1 MCLSQS
7 LLQDVEEFCEQIT
20 NEEESTELDFAVASL
35 KRFLEEDADGKT
47 YLSKDK
53 IAYAVQCRIEEIW
66 DLISKREKQENSSLE
81 EYCDELLRRLESL
94 SGYEA
99 DDPGDG
105 YESDSDT
112 YDQDLDED
120 DQW

>member
-7 LLQDVEEFCEQIT
+7 LLQEVEEFCEQIT
-20 NEEESTELDFAVASL
+20 NEEENDELDFAVESL

-47 YLSKDK
+47 SLSNEK
-53 IAYAVQCRIEEIW
+53 IAYAVQCRVEEIW
-66 DLISKREKQENSSLE
+66 DLISKREKKENSCLE
-81 EYCDELLRRLESL
+81 EYYDELLRRVESI

-99 DDPGDG
+99 DDLSDD
-105 YESDSDT
+105 YESDDDS
-112 YDQDLDED
+112 YDEDVDED

>member
-7 LLQDVEEFCEQIT
+7 LLQEVEEFCEQIT
-20 NEEESTELDFAVASL
+20 NEEESTVLDFAVESL

-47 YLSKDK
+47 SLSTEK
-53 IAYAVQCRIEEIW
+53 IAYAVQCRVEEIW
-66 DLISKREKQENSSLE
+66 DLISKREKKENSCLE
-81 EYCDELLRRLESL
+81 EYYDELLRRVESI

-99 DDPGDG
+99 DDLSED
-105 YESDSDT
+105 YESDDDS
-112 YDQDLDED
+112 YDEDVDED